1 MATFVPFPP
10 DDERGFDSGP
20 ALPPHYHQQ
29 PQPYQGQQQQYH
41 KEQHRH
47 PQQLDT
53 NRAPSPEA
61 TTLLN
66 SSPPPVRSAVV
77 EPVGAAPA
85 VPFDRTPP
93 RFSQNY
99 PQLPS
104 LLPPHGFGP
113 SSTSDETEET
123 LDQLETDHQFPPLPT
138 INHQRPTPSPGKG
151 RSQSLAY
158 TPAPI
163 KRKPLSSS
171 ASPLATRFSSPGRNY
186 LDIIRDLPRPES
198 RFSRSCSLDSP
209 TLYEF
214 PTKFGPPLHPPR
226 PSAAAH
232 AFDLPANPEY
242 YSKNQRSTSTVSDLS
257 VQPQDPDSYNTS
269 DLQPT
274 KALKDS
280 PIISSAE
287 TGRPVSVSPDRHLS
301 AGSFGVTTGPL
312 DPNLDTYYND
322 EVAAPYTNA
331 TATTNT
337 HSQETHDRRNPI
349 IKPSTMSLSSRKSPP
364 PHLNLAPA
372 EDSEHR
378 QRAFPL
384 VSTPAESNNLNKP
397 LPKSPASSQLDANF
411 YGNWATTP
419 QSSTTEF
426 SEDKEDI
433 SPIPSPSP
441 YSLRRSTLRTLADE
455 SPRLLRTP
463 SHTNAKTERPLEYCE
478 DYLQTPPPSETSQF
492 QIDEMEDELK
502 AIGAELA
509 ASIRREMDL
518 EDLVDKLQEQVN
530 NGNPNESGKRTSD
543 YFSDSGHS
551 SSKFSDYDQAKEEIS
566 LVKRKAEQE
575 RAQIRLELTTKLQDE
590 RIRRRALDE
599 QIQELSKRA
608 SMIDVAKI
616 QNEETSDRIKEL
628 EAACEDLRRRLSEE
642 RQTRGNLEDLL
653 GAVKGELE
661 NASNERDNLRD
672 EIVPQLRARV
682 EGLEMEVAENEK
694 LAYDATRLQQ
704 EVQSLRTENEELGKI
719 QEEVDHLKAENAELG
734 KYREEYEHLQSEH
747 AECGKTGSSEFAKLQ
762 DEFEQFRAEH
772 TGCDRLQEELQ
783 ALKSG
788 NSDVERLQEEL
799 HAIKLEHS
807 ECSRLH
813 EEVQMLKSANA
824 QLSSQQNELQSLRT
838 ESAEIDDLQQE
849 LEALRFENTEL
860 RKLEQELRTLKSEN
874 NELKQTGT
882 RMSMALS
889 RSTSVAGTNSSSIK
903 RGGRPMSLARSNTTK
918 HHAASEPREILADRL
933 KDVEAQR
940 DALHS
945 ALRSLLER
953 QEFQNRENA
962 KKIKLLEQERDRLL
976 SSSPRGGYEKE
987 VANLRNEIAVLRRRA
1002 EEAIDQKWE
1011 VEKGLGGLKMNLDRA
1026 EQEITSLRSLLREKD
1041 ILIPEGF
1048 ARSSYMSNYS
1058 NEDALVPVSS
1068 ASLEKAYADL
1078 QATYSEALVRIKDL
1092 EDSTASNE
1100 AMQLAIARLEHSL
1113 STAVTERDMAREDNI
1128 AQLAELESLRE
1139 SEKQHIDAELTLAEQ
1154 LSDSA
1159 RRVEELA
1166 QQVRVQLAINAT
1178 LRSRLADTVARGEAN
1193 QRVST
1198 ERIASLQKRLRELEE
1213 QVITA
1218 QTNAEERVNRHE
1230 EELQTLKESHNI
1242 HLLRLRDGPAG
1253 SAAAMRGLPPRSFPP
1268 KSPLSPMFSMSLASK
1283 SDATPRTTR
1292 MSSPFLLSSSSS
1304 FYSSSYSS
1312 SYLRPRASGV
1322 LSSAASEGNMAEDVT
1337 TLKARVAQ
1345 LEGALMAA
1353 DSEMQEVVSRMN
1365 MAQIEVM
1372 TLQEER
1378 EEAVRQTR
1386 KLQKMMEEERVKVF
1400 EERFKSF
1407 AGATEVRA

>member
-1 MATFVPFPP
+1 MATFVPSSP
-10 DDERGFDSGP
+10 DERGFDFGP
-20 ALPPHYHQQ
+20 ALPLHYHQEQ
-29 PQPYQGQQQQYH
+29 QYQQQQQH
-41 KEQHRH
+41 HHHHQEQHHH
-47 PQQLDT
+47 PQLDT
-53 NRAPSPEA
+53 NRAALPEV
-61 TTLLN
+61 TTLLKF
-66 SSPPPVRSAVV
+66 SPPPARSAVV

-85 VPFDRTPP
+85 VSSARTPP
-93 RFSQNY
+93 RFSKEY

-104 LLPPHGFGP
+104 LLPPHGLGP
-113 SSTSDETEET
+113 STSDETEET

-138 INHQRPTPSPGKG
+138 IPDQRPTPSPSKG

-214 PTKFGPPLHPPR
+214 PAKFGPPLHPSR
-226 PSAAAH
+226 SSAAAH
-232 AFDLPANPEY
+232 ASDLPADPD
-242 YSKNQRSTSTVSDLS
+242 YSSNNQRSSSTVSDRS
-257 VQPQDPDSYNTS
+257 VQLQGPCISNTGN
-269 DLQPT
+269 LQPT
-274 KALKDS
+274 QTLKES
-280 PIISSAE
+280 PIISSAQ
-287 TGRPVSVSPDRHLS
+287 TGGPLSVSPDRHIS
-301 AGSFGVTTGPL
+301 ADSLGVTTRSL
-312 DPNLDTYYND
+312 DHNLDTYYND

-331 TATTNT
+331 TATINT
-337 HSQETHDRRNPI
+337 HLQETHDRRNPI
-349 IKPSTMSLSSRKSPP
+349 VKPNTMSLSSRKSPP

-372 EDSEHR
+372 EDSDHR

-384 VSTPAESNNLNKP
+384 VSTPGENNNLNRP

-441 YSLRRSTLRTLADE
+441 HSVRRSTLRTLADE

-478 DYLQTPPPSETSQF
+478 DYLQTPPPSETSQY

-530 NGNPNESGKRTSD
+530 NGNPNESGRRTSD

-551 SSKFSDYDQAKEEIS
+551 SSKFSDYDQAKEEITV
-566 LVKRKAEQE
+566 LKRKAEQE

-628 EAACEDLRRRLSEE
+628 EATCDDLRRKLSEE
-642 RQTRGNLEDLL
+642 RQTRESLEDLL
-653 GAVKGELE
+653 GDIKGKLE
-661 NASNERDNLRD
+661 NTSNERD
-672 EIVPQLRARV
+672 
-682 EGLEMEVAENEK
+682 K
-694 LAYDATRLQQ
+694 LAYDATRLEQ
-704 EVQSLRTENEELGKI
+704 EVQSLKTENEELGKI
-719 QEEVDHLKAENAELG
+719 QEEVDLLKAENAELG
-734 KYREEYEHLQSEH
+734 KYRDEYDHLQSEH
-747 AECGKTGSSEFAKLQ
+747 AECGKLGNTEFARLR

-788 NSDVERLQEEL
+788 DSDVVRLQEEL

-807 ECSRLH
+807 ECSKLH
-813 EEVQMLKSANA
+813 EEVQLLKSANA
-824 QLSSQQNELQSLRT
+824 QLSSQQNELQSLRS

-874 NELKQTGT
+874 NELKETGT
-882 RMSMALS
+882 RMSMVLS
-889 RSTSVAGTNSSSIK
+889 RSTSVAGTNTSSIK
-903 RGGRPMSLARSNTTK
+903 RAGRPMSLARSNTTK
-918 HHAASEPREILADRL
+918 HHVVAAAAEPRGEILADRL

-940 DALHS
+940 DALHR

-953 QEFQNRENA
+953 QEIQNRENA
-962 KKIKLLEQERDRLL
+962 KRIKLLEQERDRLL

-987 VANLRNEIAVLRRRA
+987 VANLRDEIAVLRRRA

-1026 EQEITSLRSLLREKD
+1026 EQEITSLRSLLRERD

-1058 NEDALVPVSS
+1058 DNDALVPVSS

-1100 AMQLAIARLEHSL
+1100 AMQLAIAHLEQSL
-1113 STAVTERDMAREDNI
+1113 STVVTERDMAREDNV

-1166 QQVRVQLAINAT
+1166 QQVRAQLAINAA

-1230 EELQTLKESHNI
+1230 EELQTLKESHSI

-1304 FYSSSYSS
+1304 FYSNSHAST
-1312 SYLRPRASGV
+1312 YLRPRASGI
-1322 LSSAASEGNMAEDVT
+1322 LSSAAAEGNMAEDVT

-1400 EERFKSF
+1400 NERFKSF

>member
-1 MATFVPFPP
+1 MATFVPSSP
-10 DDERGFDSGP
+10 DERGFDSGP
-20 ALPPHYHQQ
+20 ALQ
-29 PQPYQGQQQQYH
+29 QQQQYQ
-41 KEQHRH
+41 EQQHQQHHH
-47 PQQLDT
+47 PQLDT
-53 NRAPSPEA
+53 NLPEA

-66 SSPPPVRSAVV
+66 SYPPPARSAVV
-77 EPVGAAPA
+77 EPVGA
-85 VPFDRTPP
+85 VPSDRTPP
-93 RFSQNY
+93 RFSKKY

-104 LLPPHGFGP
+104 LLPPHGLGP
-113 SSTSDETEET
+113 STSDETEET

-138 INHQRPTPSPGKG
+138 IDHQRPTPSPSKG

-214 PTKFGPPLHPPR
+214 PAKFGPPLKPPR
-226 PSAAAH
+226 PSAAH
-232 AFDLPANPEY
+232 ASDLPANPEY
-242 YSKNQRSTSTVSDLS
+242 NSNNQRSTSTVSDHS
-257 VQPQDPDSYNTS
+257 VQHQGPDFYNTG
-269 DLQPT
+269 DLQST
-274 KALKDS
+274 KTLKES
-280 PIISSAE
+280 PIIASAE
-287 TGRPVSVSPDRHLS
+287 TGRPLSVSPDRHLS
-301 AGSFGVTTGPL
+301 AGSLGVTTRPL
-312 DPNLDTYYND
+312 D

-349 IKPSTMSLSSRKSPP
+349 VKPSTMSMSSRRSPP

-378 QRAFPL
+378 QRTFPL
-384 VSTPAESNNLNKP
+384 VATPGENNNLSRP

-441 YSLRRSTLRTLADE
+441 YSLRRSIHADE

-463 SHTNAKTERPLEYCE
+463 SHTNAKTERLE
-478 DYLQTPPPSETSQF
+478 DYLQTPPPSETSQY
-492 QIDEMEDELK
+492 QIDEMEDELR

-530 NGNPNESGKRTSD
+530 NGNPNASGKRTSD

-551 SSKFSDYDQAKEEIS
+551 SSNKSDDDQAKEEIT

-608 SMIDVAKI
+608 SMIDVANV

-628 EAACEDLRRRLSEE
+628 EATCDDLRRRLSEE
-642 RQTRGNLEDLL
+642 SQTRENLEDLL
-653 GAVKGELE
+653 SAVKGELE

-682 EGLEMEVAENEK
+682 EGLETEVAENER

-704 EVQSLRTENEELGKI
+704 EVQSLKTENEELGKI
-719 QEEVDHLKAENAELG
+719 QEEVDLLKAENAELG
-734 KYREEYEHLQSEH
+734 KYREEYEHLKS
-747 AECGKTGSSEFAKLQ
+747 GNTDFAKLQ

-772 TGCDRLQEELQ
+772 IGCDRLQEELQ
-783 ALKSG
+783 ALRSG
-788 NSDVERLQEEL
+788 NSDVDRLQEEL

-807 ECSRLH
+807 ECSKLH
-813 EEVQMLKSANA
+813 EEVQLLKSANA

-882 RMSMALS
+882 RMSMVLS

-918 HHAASEPREILADRL
+918 HLAAAEPRTEVLADRL

-940 DALHS
+940 DALHN

-987 VANLRNEIAVLRRRA
+987 VATLRDEIAVLRRRA

-1068 ASLEKAYADL
+1068 ASLERAYADL

-1113 STAVTERDMAREDNI
+1113 STVVTERDMARDDNV

-1139 SEKQHIDAELTLAEQ
+1139 SEKQHIDVELTLAEQ

-1166 QQVRVQLAINAT
+1166 QQVRAQLAINAT
-1178 LRSRLADTVARGEAN
+1178 LRARLADTVARGEAN

-1213 QVITA
+1213 QVIAA

-1242 HLLRLRDGPAG
+1242 HLLRLREPAG

-1283 SDATPRTTR
+1283 SDDTPRTTR

-1304 FYSSSYSS
+1304 FYSSSHASTN
-1312 SYLRPRASGV
+1312 LRPRASGV
-1322 LSSAASEGNMAEDVT
+1322 LSSAAAEGNMAEDVT